1 VTGKERTPKQ
11 KMPKTAAYIALAT
24 AITAGLSGGSG
35 AYFGA
40 GGLPERVDKV
50 EVRSVA
56 NEKVLTR
63 GELLFNALSLKVD
76 KIERKQ
82 EELSE
87 IKTAL
92 ALLKDGLKRVE
103 EALRR

>member
-1 VTGKERTPKQ
+1 MSREDKSPKQ

-50 EVRSVA
+50 EVRSMA

-63 GELLFNALSLKVD
+63 GELLFNALSDKVD

-92 ALLKDGLKRVE
+92 ALLKDGLKRIE
-103 EALRR
+103 DRLKR